1 MRNESIW
8 SQILYQLKMR
18 WPDLIQALLQHIQ
31 LVFISMLIAILIGIP
46 LGILITRKKVF
57 KGPVL
62 GIANILQTIPSLA
75 LLGFMI
81 PLFGIGIKT
90 AVAALFLYS
99 LLPIIRNTYTGIKD
113 VDLSILEAAKGM
125 GMTDFQILFKVQLPL
140 ALNVIMAGIRTAT
153 VINVGTA
160 TLAAFI
166 GAGGLGDF
174 IFIGISRNIDA
185 LVLIGAFP
193 AALLALVFDGLLGLL
208 EKITTPKGI
217 KVSQ

>member
-1 MRNESIW
+1 MRNESLW
-8 SQILYQLKMR
+8 TQIMLQLEMR
-18 WPDLIQALLQHIQ
+18 WPDLTAALLQHIE
-31 LVFISMLIAILIGIP
+31 LVFISMLIAIIIGVP
-46 LGILITRKKVF
+46 LGILITRVKALE
-57 KGPVL
+57 GPVL
-62 GIANILQTIPSLA
+62 GVAGILQTIPGLA

-99 LLPIIRNTYTGIKD
+99 LLPIIRNTFTGIKD
-113 VDLSILEAAKGM
+113 VDKATIEAAKGM
-125 GMTDFQILFKVQLPL
+125 GMTDWQILTKVQLPL
-140 ALNVIMAGIRTAT
+140 ALSVMMAGIRTAT

-174 IFIGISRNIDA
+174 IFIGISRNLDA

-193 AALLALVFDGLLGLL
+193 AALLALLLDWLLGRL
-208 EKITTPKGI
+208 EKTTTPRGL
-217 KVSQ
+217 KV

>member
-1 MRNESIW
+1 MRDKSIW
-8 SQILYQLKMR
+8 IQILYQLDMR
-18 WPDLIQALLQHIQ
+18 WPDLLQALLQHIQ
-31 LVFISMLIAILIGIP
+31 LVFISMLIAILIGVP
-46 LGILITRKKVF
+46 LGIIITRVK
-57 KGPVL
+57 PLEAPIL
-62 GIANILQTIPSLA
+62 GIAGILQTIPSLA

-99 LLPIIRNTYTGIKD
+99 LLPIIRNTFTGIKD
-113 VDLSILEAAKGM
+113 VDKSTLEAAKGM

-140 ALNVIMAGIRTAT
+140 ALSVMMAGIRTAT

-166 GAGGLGDF
+166 GGGGLGDF
-174 IFIGISRNIDA
+174 IFIGITRNIDA

-193 AALLALVFDGLLGLL
+193 AALLALFFDWLLGLL
-208 EKITTPKGI
+208 EKITTPKGL
-217 KVSQ
+217 KA

>member
-1 MRNESIW
+1 
-8 SQILYQLKMR
+8 
-18 WPDLIQALLQHIQ
+18 
-31 LVFISMLIAILIGIP
+31 MLIAIIIGVP
-46 LGILITRKKVF
+46 LGILITRVKSLQT
-57 KGPVL
+57 PIL
-62 GIANILQTIPSLA
+62 GIAGILQTIPSLA

-99 LLPIIRNTYTGIKD
+99 LLPIIRNTFTGIKD
-113 VDLSILEAAKGM
+113 VDKPTLEAAKGM
-125 GMTDFQILFKVQLPL
+125 GMTSFQILFKVQMPL
-140 ALNVIMAGIRTAT
+140 ALSVMMAGIRTAT

-174 IFIGISRNIDA
+174 IFLGISRNIDA

-193 AALLALVFDGLLGLL
+193 AALLALLFDWLLGRL
-208 EKITTPKGI
+208 ESITTPKGL
-217 KVSQ
+217 KT

>member
-1 MRNESIW
+1 MRSESLW
-8 SQILYQLKMR
+8 TQILYQLNMR
-18 WPDLIQALLQHIQ
+18 WPDLLQALLQHME
-31 LVFISMLIAILIGIP
+31 LVFISMLIAIAIGIP
-46 LGILITRKKVF
+46 LGILITRVK
-57 KGPVL
+57 PLEAPIL
-62 GIANILQTIPSLA
+62 GIAGIFQTIPSLA

-99 LLPIIRNTYTGIKD
+99 LLPIIRNTFTGIKD
-113 VDLSILEAAKGM
+113 VDQATLEAARGM
-125 GMTDFQILFKVQLPL
+125 GMTSFQILFKVQLPL
-140 ALNVIMAGIRTAT
+140 ALSVMMAGIRTAT

-193 AALLALVFDGLLGLL
+193 AALLALLFDWLLGHL
-208 EKITTPKGI
+208 ERITTPRGL
-217 KVSQ
+217 KV

>member
-1 MRNESIW
+1 MRNESLW
-8 SQILYQLKMR
+8 TQIMLQLEMR
-18 WPDLIQALLQHIQ
+18 WPDLIAALVQHIE
-31 LVFISMLIAILIGIP
+31 LVFISMLIAITIGVP
-46 LGILITRKKVF
+46 LGILITRVKALE
-57 KGPVL
+57 GPIL
-62 GIANILQTIPSLA
+62 GVAGILQTIPGLA

-99 LLPIIRNTYTGIKD
+99 LLPIIRNTFTGIKD
-113 VDLSILEAAKGM
+113 VDKATIEAAKGM
-125 GMTDFQILFKVQLPL
+125 GMTDWQILIKVQLPL
-140 ALNVIMAGIRTAT
+140 ALSVMMAGIRTAT

-174 IFIGISRNIDA
+174 IFIGISRNLDA

-193 AALLALVFDGLLGLL
+193 SALLALLLDWLLGRL
-208 EKITTPKGI
+208 EEATTPRGL
-217 KVSQ
+217 KV

>member
-1 MRNESIW
+1 MRNESLW
-8 SQILYQLKMR
+8 VQIVHQIQMR
-18 WPDLIQALLQHIQ
+18 WPDLLQALAQHVE
-31 LVFISMLIAILIGIP
+31 LVLLSMLIAIAVGIP
-46 LGILITRKKVF
+46 LGILVTRMKF
-57 KGPVL
+57 LEGPVL
-62 GIANILQTIPSLA
+62 GTAGILQTIPSLA

-99 LLPIIRNTYTGIKD
+99 LLPIIRNTFTGIKD
-113 VDLSILEAAKGM
+113 ADRPTIEAARGM
-125 GMTDFQILFKVQLPL
+125 GMTDLQILVRVELPL
-140 ALNVIMAGIRTAT
+140 ALSVMMAGIRTAT

-185 LVLIGAFP
+185 LVLIGAIP
-193 AALLALVFDGLLGLL
+193 AALLALLFDWLLGLL
-208 EKITTPKGI
+208 EKATTPRGL
-217 KVSQ
+217 KV

>member
-1 MRNESIW
+1 MRNESLW
-8 SQILYQLKMR
+8 TQIVYQLEMR
-18 WPDLIQALLQHIQ
+18 WPDLMQALLQHIQ
-31 LVFISMLIAILIGIP
+31 LVFISMLIAIAIGIP
-46 LGILITRKKVF
+46 LGILITRVKPLE
-57 KGPVL
+57 GPIL
-62 GIANILQTIPSLA
+62 GLAGILQTIPSLA

-99 LLPIIRNTYTGIKD
+99 LLPIIRNTFTGIKD
-113 VDLSILEAAKGM
+113 VDKSTVEAARGM
-125 GMTDFQILFKVQLPL
+125 GMTSFQILFKVQLPL
-140 ALNVIMAGIRTAT
+140 ALSVIMAGIRTAT

-166 GAGGLGDF
+166 GGGGLGDF

-193 AALLALVFDGLLGLL
+193 AALLALLFDWLLGIL
-208 EKITTPKGI
+208 ERTTTPRGM
-217 KVSQ
+217 KV

>member
-1 MRNESIW
+1 MRNESLW
-8 SQILYQLKMR
+8 AQIMYQLEMR
-18 WPDLIQALLQHIQ
+18 WPDLVQALLQHIQ
-31 LVFISMLIAILIGIP
+31 LVLISMLIAILIGVP
-46 LGILITRKKVF
+46 LGILITRVKLLE
-57 KGPVL
+57 GPVL
-62 GIANILQTIPSLA
+62 GAAGIMQTIPSLA

-99 LLPIIRNTYTGIKD
+99 LLPIIRNTFTGIKD
-113 VDLSILEAAKGM
+113 VDKSTVEAAKGM
-125 GMTDFQILFKVQLPL
+125 GMTDFQILFRVQLPL
-140 ALNVIMAGIRTAT
+140 ALSVMMAGIRTAT

-193 AALLALVFDGLLGLL
+193 AALLALLFDWLLGLL
-208 EKITTPKGI
+208 EKATTPRGLT
-217 KVSQ
+217 V

>member
-1 MRNESIW
+1 MRNESLW
-8 SQILYQLKMR
+8 TQIIIQLEMR
-18 WPDLIQALLQHIQ
+18 WPDLIQSLVQHIQ
-31 LVFISMLIAILIGIP
+31 LVLFSMLIAIAIGIP
-46 LGILITRKKVF
+46 LGILITRVKSLE
-57 KGPVL
+57 GPVL
-62 GIANILQTIPSLA
+62 GGAGILQTIPSLA

-113 VDLSILEAAKGM
+113 VDKPTIEAAKGM

-140 ALNVIMAGIRTAT
+140 ALSVMMAGIRTAT

-174 IFIGISRNIDA
+174 IFLGISRNLDA

-193 AALLALVFDGLLGLL
+193 AALLALLLDWLLGKL
-208 EKITTPKGI
+208 EKATTPRGL
-217 KVSQ
+217 KV

>member
-1 MRNESIW
+1 MRNKSIW
-8 SQILYQLKMR
+8 EQILYQLDMR

-31 LVFISMLIAILIGIP
+31 LVFISMLIAIIIGVS
-46 LGILITRKKVF
+46 LGIIITRVKQLET
-57 KGPVL
+57 PVL
-62 GIANILQTIPSLA
+62 GLSGILQTIPSLA

-99 LLPIIRNTYTGIKD
+99 LLPIIRNTFTGIKE
-113 VDLSILEAAKGM
+113 VDKSTLEAARGM
-125 GMTDFQILFKVQLPL
+125 GMTDSQILFKVQLPL

-166 GAGGLGDF
+166 GGGLGDF
-174 IFIGISRNIDA
+174 IFLGIARNIDA

-193 AALLALVFDGLLGLL
+193 AALLALLFDWLLGRL
-208 EKITTPKGI
+208 EKITTPRGLR
-217 KVSQ
+217 V

>member
-1 MRNESIW
+1 LRNESIW

>member
-1 MRNESIW
+1 MRNESLW
-8 SQILYQLKMR
+8 TQIMLQLEMR
-18 WPDLIQALLQHIQ
+18 WPDLMQALVQHIQ
-31 LVFISMLIAILIGIP
+31 LVLFSMLIAIVIGVL
-46 LGILITRKKVF
+46 LGILITRVKSLE
-57 KGPVL
+57 GPVL
-62 GIANILQTIPSLA
+62 GGAGILQTIPSLA
-75 LLGFMI
+75 LLGFML

-99 LLPIIRNTYTGIKD
+99 LFPIIRNTYTGIKD
-113 VDLSILEAAKGM
+113 VDKATIEAAKGM

-140 ALNVIMAGIRTAT
+140 ALTVMMAGIRTAT

-174 IFIGISRNIDA
+174 IFLGISRSLDA

-193 AALLALVFDGLLGLL
+193 AALLALLIDWLLGKL
-208 EKITTPKGI
+208 EKATTPRGL
-217 KVSQ
+217 KV

>member
-113 VDLSILEAAKGM
+113 VDSSILEAAKGM

-208 EKITTPKGI
+208 EKVTTPKGI

>member
-1 MRNESIW
+1 
-8 SQILYQLKMR
+8 
-18 WPDLIQALLQHIQ
+18 
-31 LVFISMLIAILIGIP
+31 MLIAIAIGIP
-46 LGILITRKKVF
+46 LGILITRIKRLE
-57 KGPVL
+57 GPVL
-62 GIANILQTIPSLA
+62 GIAGILQTIPSLA

-99 LLPIIRNTYTGIKD
+99 LLPIIRNTFTGIKD
-113 VDLSILEAAKGM
+113 VDKSTIEAARGM
-125 GMTDFQILFKVQLPL
+125 GMTSFQILFKVQLPL
-140 ALNVIMAGIRTAT
+140 ALSVIMAGIRTAT

-166 GAGGLGDF
+166 GGGGLGDF

-193 AALLALVFDGLLGLL
+193 AALLALLFDWMLGIV
-208 EKITTPKGI
+208 ERATTPRGVKG
-217 KVSQ
+217 